1 MTRAVVTSGANTPME
16 VEIEGRTMTFDL
28 GESTGG
34 TGTAPTS
41 TEGVSAS
48 LAACTVGTLRVYADR
63 KGWDLEGLTVA
74 VDTTYDGPVP
84 SLFELTVGIP
94 DRFDEDQTAR
104 LMAIAAKCP
113 VHKIL
118 AGATDVRVRTA

>member
-1 MTRAVVTSGANTPME
+1 MTRAVVTTGSATPME

-34 TGTAPTS
+34 TGAAPTS

-63 KGWDLEGLTVA
+63 KGWDLEGLTVS
-74 VDTTYDGPVP
+74 VDTEYDGPVP
-84 SLFELTVGIP
+84 SFFDVTVGIP
-94 DRFDEDQTAR
+94 DRFDEDQAAR
-104 LMAIAAKCP
+104 LMVIAAKCP

-118 AGATDVRVRTA
+118 CGATDVRVKKA

>member
-1 MTRAVVTSGANTPME
+1 ME
-16 VEIEGRTMTFDL
+16 VELSSGHTMAFDL

-34 TGTAPTS
+34 SGAAPTS
-41 TEGVSAS
+41 TEGVSAA

-63 KGWDLEGLTVA
+63 KDWDLEGLTVS

-84 SLFELTVGIP
+84 TLFEVTVGIP
-94 DRFDEDQTAR
+94 DRFDKDQKAR
-104 LMAIAAKCP
+104 LLVIAAKCP

-118 AGATDVRVRTA
+118 AGTTEVAVKKA

>member
-1 MTRAVVTSGANTPME
+1 ME

-28 GESTGG
+28 GEGSGG
-34 TGTAPTS
+34 TGAAPTS

-63 KGWDLEGLTVA
+63 KGWDLEGLSVS

-84 SLFELTVGIP
+84 GFFDVTVDIP
-94 DRFDEDQTAR
+94 ERFDQEQAAK
-104 LMAIAAKCP
+104 LMVIAAKCP

-118 AGATDVRVRTA
+118 AGATQVRVNKA